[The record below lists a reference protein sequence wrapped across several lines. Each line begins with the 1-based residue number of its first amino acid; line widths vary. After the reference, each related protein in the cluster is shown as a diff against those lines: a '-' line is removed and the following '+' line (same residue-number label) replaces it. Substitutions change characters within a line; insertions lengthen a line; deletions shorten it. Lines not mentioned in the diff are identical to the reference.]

1 MQTTPVSD
9 FIKKYRKNKMRFHMP
24 GHKGVGKTERDDITE
39 VFGADVLY
47 SPNGVILESE
57 KIASKIFGS
66 KATFYSTEGTSLNVR
81 AVVFLV
87 KLYAKSIGREAK
99 IVAVRNVHSSFISAL
114 ALTDINPVW
123 LYGKGD
129 SIIDRTPSLDEI
141 REVIEREKPIALYLT
156 SPNYLGYRSVIDDI
170 SKICHANDTL
180 LIVDNAH
187 GAYLKFLPESEHPL
201 DLGADICMDSA
212 HKTLPCLTGTAY
224 LHFGKTCPDFFVG
237 NANDALKLFAST
249 SPSYLLIKSL
259 DEFNQKAES
268 YKKSV
273 KITARRVDLL
283 KATLS
288 EKGYRLVGNE
298 PLKIT
303 IAPKSYGYTGKEIAD
318 ILMRKKVFV
327 EFYDDDY
334 VTLMVAP
341 NNGDYSLNFFKK
353 ILLSIPKRTEITTLP
368 PKLPSIKTAMGVR
381 EAEFSPKEE
390 VLVSRTKGRV
400 LAELCVSCPPA
411 VPILCIGEVI
421 DSDAILAFTYYG
433 IDRIKVVKN

>member
-1 MQTTPVSD
+1 
-9 FIKKYRKNKMRFHMP
+9 MP

-327 EFYDDDY
+327 EFYDDYY

-390 VLVSRTKGRV
+390 VLVSRAKGRV

>member
-1 MQTTPVSD
+1 
-9 FIKKYRKNKMRFHMP
+9 MP

-57 KIASKIFGS
+57 KVASKIFGS

>member
-9 FIKKYRKNKMRFHMP
+9 FLKKYRKNKMRFHMP

-47 SPNGVILESE
+47 SPSGVILESE

-66 KATFYSTEGTSLNVR
+66 KATFFSTEGTSLSVR
-81 AVVFLV
+81 AVVFLL
-87 KLYAKSIGREAK
+87 KLYAKSLGRDAK

-123 LYGKGD
+123 LYGKGE
-129 SIIDRTPSLDEI
+129 SIIDCNPSLDEI
-141 REVIEREKPIALYLT
+141 KAVIEREKPIALYLT
-156 SPNYLGYRSVIDDI
+156 SPDYLGYRSVIGDI
-170 SKICHANDTL
+170 SKICHANGTL

-224 LHFGKTCPDFFVG
+224 LHFGKTCPDFFIE
-237 NANDALKLFAST
+237 NANDALKLFSST

-273 KITARRVDLL
+273 QITARRVNLVKTALL
-283 KATLS
+283 

-303 IAPKSYGYTGKEIAD
+303 IAPKSYGYTGKKIAD
-318 ILMRKKVFV
+318 ILMQKKVFV
-327 EFYDDDY
+327 EFYDNDY
-334 VTLMVAP
+334 VTLMVTP
-341 NNGDYSLNFFKK
+341 NNANYSLNFLKK
-353 ILLSIPKRTEITTLP
+353 MLLSIPKRKEITELP
-368 PKLPSIKTAMGVR
+368 PKLPSVKTAMSVR

-390 VLVSRTKGRV
+390 VLVRCAKGRI

-411 VPILCIGEVI
+411 VPILCIGEVV

-433 IDRIKVVKN
+433 IDKIKVVKN